1 MNENFIYRLLERT
14 NLYRSQFGLAPLT
27 LNAQLT
33 AAARKH
39 SQDMALNDF
48 IGHQSSDGSSTDQ
61 RFKRDGYQYSFAGE
75 NVGWGYSTPEEVV
88 DAWFNETPP
97 NDGHRQ
103 NILNPNYKEIG
114 IGYYLLKNDTGS
126 QNWHHYW
133 TQDFGSP
140 LNGQVNP
147 VPAPNPTPT
156 FTGAAV
162 HLRTEGSD
170 QFTGT
175 PGSDIILGLGG
186 NDTVSGGAGD
196 DFVSGNAG
204 SDSVSGDAGSDVA
217 VGGQGDDT
225 VIGGAGNDIMV
236 NGNKGN
242 DRVFGGDGDDTV
254 YGGAGNDS
262 LLGDAGDDWLS
273 GDLGADTLIGGAG
286 SDVYFLGGD
295 ATDIFYY
302 SDAEDL
308 IGLTAGLSFQQLG
321 FSQGASGAQIINLTT
336 NSVLAVLPG
345 VDVSLLDGGDFIS
358 I

>member
-1 MNENFIYRLLERT
+1 MNENFINRLLART
-14 NLYRSQFGLAPLT
+14 NFYRSQFGLAPLT

-48 IGHQSSDGSSTDQ
+48 IGHQSSDGLSTDQ
-61 RFKRDGYQYSFAGE
+61 RFNRDGYKYAFAGE
-75 NVGWGYSTPEEVV
+75 NIGWGYSTPEEVA

-114 IGYYLLKNDTGS
+114 IGYYFLKNDTGS

-140 LNGQVNP
+140 LNGKVNP
-147 VPAPNPTPT
+147 VPAPNPTPA
-156 FTGAAV
+156 FTGSRP
-162 HLRTEGSD
+162 HLGKDSSETL
-170 QFTGT
+170 TGT
-175 PGSDIILGLGG
+175 SGSDIILGLGG
-186 NDTVSGGAGD
+186 NDTASGGAGD

-204 SDSVSGDAGSDVA
+204 SDSVSGDAGSDVV
-217 VGGQGDDT
+217 VGGQGNDT

-236 NGNKGN
+236 NGNKGS
-242 DRVFGGDGDDTV
+242 DRVFGGEGDDTLN
-254 YGGAGNDS
+254 GGADNDS
-262 LLGDAGDDWLS
+262 LLGEAGDDWLS

-286 SDVYFLGGD
+286 NDVYFLGGN

-302 SDAEDL
+302 NDAEDL
-308 IGLTAGLSFQQLG
+308 IGLSAGLSFQQLG

-345 VDVSLLDGGDFIS
+345 VDVSLLNGGDFIS